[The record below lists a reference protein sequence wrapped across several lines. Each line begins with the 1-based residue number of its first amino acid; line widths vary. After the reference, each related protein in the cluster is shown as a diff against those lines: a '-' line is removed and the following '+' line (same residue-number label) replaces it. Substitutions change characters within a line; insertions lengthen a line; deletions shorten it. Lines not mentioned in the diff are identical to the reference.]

1 MLGQIDDGYFII
13 PTRITNNTN
22 MSNINKL
29 TIICSFVLAIL
40 FSVGASAQTVKVSGI
55 IRDQVGPAVGVSVIE
70 KGGTNGTVTDVN
82 GEFALSVKQ
91 GAVLV
96 ISSIGYQTQELALD
110 GKTRLEVFMTED
122 NELLQETVVTAFATQ
137 KRINV
142 TGAIS
147 SVNGSALVSTP
158 VANIAN
164 ALLGNT
170 PGVGGLQ
177 TSGEPGRNAADIFVR
192 GISTY
197 GESTPLIVI
206 DGVEQASEQ
215 AFAEFNAIDPN
226 EIAGISVLKDASSTA
241 VYGVRGANGVI
252 IVTTKRGAQN
262 KPVINFSANYGLT
275 AATHLQEGTTSY
287 EWALL
292 RNEAIRNEQRSFEGN
307 EALSSYI
314 FDDYDL
320 WKFKNGRDYTPQEV
334 EAMTGLSADQKQS
347 LLNAPA
353 LYYGSHDLYKEQFD
367 KVAPQYQANI
377 NVSGGTSKVK
387 YFVSFGYF
395 HQDGVTNAASYY
407 GSDTGSQFSRYN
419 FRSNFDIDVV
429 KNLRVSISSSGQFGQ
444 TTGPGTAADAYDL
457 SARYKIIMQYIYDCN
472 PVTAPGFV
480 DGKLVSGYSGVGG
493 TAQNPLAK
501 KMNSNLGFQ
510 NPVYNLLVSGT
521 GTIYNSLLDNSIRV
535 THKMDYLL
543 ENLNVHA
550 LASYQDNYNRFVSY
564 SPSLPTYHVQRNP
577 EDPNLFDFF
586 GGSIGRGEFNSYGY
600 SNWNKLYIEGGF
612 DWAGSFGQHN
622 VSALLLGKASKYTMP
637 YDSYHVPSGIMG
649 FVGRVTYNY
658 ADRYMAELNLGY
670 NGTEQFAEGKR
681 FGLFPAISAGWVP
694 TLENWY
700 PKNDIL
706 NFLKIRASYGEV
718 GNDRLG
724 GSRRYYYLPN
734 TYTINGTGYYIGK
747 TDGSSTSTYYAGAR
761 EGTIGNPD
769 ITWERAR
776 KYDVGMEAHL
786 FSSRLSAEFDY
797 FYERRDNILT
807 VLGII
812 PAIYGVDPSAVPPAN
827 VGITQN
833 KGYEISLNWTEHK
846 GDWHYTIA
854 ADLSYAKN
862 KIIYKAEAE
871 NPYPWMNATGH
882 AIGQRF
888 GLQSDG
894 LFNTQEE
901 LAARPYNTYTA
912 NKATLGDIRYKDL
925 DGDGNISQNDVAP
938 IGYPNYALYHFNLKA
953 QIAYK
958 GFDLR
963 LLFTGSKDG
972 SFYLNSGYTIPFY
985 KVAGNAWKWM
995 YDGRWTED
1003 RYLAGETISYPR
1015 VAWSAD
1021 TSHNNYLTSDYW
1033 IKSTDHVKLKNVE
1046 IGYTFDIGKK
1056 LPVEA
1061 LRVYMN
1067 ANNVWTFKNALTP
1080 YGIDPEATNAST
1092 YIYPLTKVVTFG
1104 ASLRF

>member
-1 MLGQIDDGYFII
+1 
-13 PTRITNNTN
+13 
-22 MSNINKL
+22 MSNFKKL
-29 TIICSFVLAIL
+29 SIICTFVLSML
-40 FSVGASAQTVKVSGI
+40 FSLSASAQTVNVTGVVK
-55 IRDQVGPAVGVSVIE
+55 DQIGPAVGVTVIE
-70 KGGTNGTVTDVN
+70 KGTTNGTVTDVD
-82 GEFALSVKQ
+82 GEFALKVKE
-91 GAVLV
+91 GATLV
-96 ISSIGYQTQELALD
+96 ISSIGYQTQEVALE
-110 GKTRLEVFMTED
+110 GRTRIEVLIKED

-137 KRINV
+137 KKINV

-177 TSGEPGRNAADIFVR
+177 TSGEPGRNAADIYIR

-197 GESTPLIVI
+197 GESSPLIVI

-215 AFAEFNAIDPN
+215 AFAEFNSIDPN

-262 KPVINFSANYGLT
+262 KPVISFSGNYGLT
-275 AATHLQEGTTSY
+275 AATNLQEGTTSY

-292 RNEAIRNEQRSFEGN
+292 RNEAIRNEQRSYAGN

-320 WKFKNGRDYTPQEV
+320 WKFKNNRDYTPQEV
-334 EAMTGLSADQKQS
+334 EAMSNLSAAQKKS
-347 LLNAPA
+347 LQDSPA
-353 LYYGSHDLYKEQFD
+353 LYYTSHDLYKEQFN

-377 NVSGGTSKVK
+377 NVSGGTDRVK

-407 GSDTGSQFSRYN
+407 GSNTGSQFSRYN
-419 FRSNFDIDVV
+419 FRSNFDIDVTKNV
-429 KNLRVSISSSGQFGQ
+429 KVSISSAGQFGE
-444 TTGPGTAADAYDL
+444 TTGPGTGADAYDL

-472 PVTAPGFV
+472 PAIAPGIV
-480 DGKLVSGYSGVGG
+480 DGKLVSGFAGVAGS
-493 TAQNPLAK
+493 AQNPLAK
-501 KMNSNLGFQ
+501 KMNSSIGFQ

-521 GTIYNSLLDNSIRV
+521 GTVYNSLLDNSIKV
-535 THKMDYLL
+535 AHQMDYLL
-543 ENLNVHA
+543 PNLNAHA
-550 LASYQDNYNRFVSY
+550 LVSYQDNYNRFVSY
-564 SPSLPTYHVQRNP
+564 SPSLPSYHVQRNP
-577 EDPNLFDFF
+577 EDPNVLDFF
-586 GGSIGRGEFNSYGY
+586 GGGIGSGSFNSWGY

-612 DWAGSFGQHN
+612 DWAESFGQHN

-637 YDSYHVPSGIMG
+637 SDSYHVPSGIMG

-658 ADRYMAELNLGY
+658 ADRYMAEINLGY

-694 TLENWY
+694 TLEPWF
-700 PKNDIL
+700 PKNDVL
-706 NFLKIRASYGEV
+706 TFLKIRGSYGEV

-734 TYTINGTGYYIGK
+734 TYTINGTGYYLGK
-747 TDGSSTSTYYAGAR
+747 TDGSSTSTYFSGAR

-776 KYDVGMEAHL
+776 KYDVGVESKFFANR
-786 FSSRLSAEFDY
+786 FSVDFDY
-797 FYERRDNILT
+797 FFEKRDNILT
-807 VLGII
+807 TLGII
-812 PAIYGVDPSAVPPAN
+812 PAIYGVDAGAVPPAN

-833 KGYEISLNWTEHK
+833 KGYELSLNWTDHK
-846 GDWHYTIA
+846 GDWHYTLA
-854 ADLSYAKN
+854 ADMSYSRN
-862 KIIYKAEAE
+862 KIIYKAEAS
-871 NPYPWMNATGH
+871 NPYPWMNQTGF

-888 GLQSDG
+888 GLVSDG
-894 LFNTQEE
+894 LFNTPEE

-925 DGDGNISQNDVAP
+925 DGDGMINQNDVAP
-938 IGYPNYALYHFNLKA
+938 IGYPNYALYHFNLKG
-953 QIAYK
+953 QLAYK
-958 GFDLR
+958 GFDLKV
-963 LLFTGSKDG
+963 LFTGSMGG

-985 KVAGNAWKWM
+985 KNAGNAWKWM
-995 YDGRWTED
+995 YDGRWTEE
-1003 RYLAGETISYPR
+1003 RFKAGEEITYPR

-1021 TSHNNYLTSDYW
+1021 NSHNNYLTSDYW
-1033 IKSTDHVKLKNVE
+1033 LKSTNHIKLKNIE
-1046 IGYTFDIGKK
+1046 LGYTFDIKRGV
-1056 LPVEA
+1056 LSRAHLDA
-1061 LRVYMN
+1061 LRLYMN
-1067 ANNVWTFKNALTP
+1067 ANNVYTFDNELTP

-1092 YIYPLTKVVTFG
+1092 YIYPLTKILTFG
-1104 ASLRF
+1104 VSLRF